1 MYNRFTLLKLI
12 QHCKSTILPI
22 KVFFFFK
29 LSPLVVPSILNNG
42 RMLSRVTGAKD
53 NRSEYQFLRSQCL
66 EYHPKHSEVYFKVI
80 SFFRGSSQP
89 RDQNQASCI
98 ADGLHHLSHQGSQ
111 KVDWCLLHYLFSFC
125 FLVHESDSVSRSVMS
140 WLFVTPG
147 TVAYQAPLS
156 MGFSRQQHWS
166 G

>member
-1 MYNRFTLLKLI
+1 
-12 QHCKSTILPI
+12 
-22 KVFFFFK
+22 
-29 LSPLVVPSILNNG
+29 
-42 RMLSRVTGAKD
+42 MLSRVTGAKD

-80 SFFRGSSQP
+80 YFFRGSSQP

-140 WLFVTPG
+140 LLFVTPG

-166 G
+166 GLPFPARVNDHIFPLEPHSYGYNRYVRVSSSSQGFCQK